1 VGQGAAHRETSM
13 DVRVDPVADDAGWYS
28 GQPTA
33 GPGAR
38 KRRKP
43 AGRPAES
50 EESATQ
56 GDDYYT
62 PSEPSEEG

>member
-1 VGQGAAHRETSM
+1 
-13 DVRVDPVADDAGWYS
+13 VRVDPVAGDAGWQS

-33 GPGAR
+33 EPGAR

-50 EESATQ
+50 EESAPQ

>member
-1 VGQGAAHRETSM
+1 ME
-13 DVRVDPVADDAGWYS
+13 VRVDPVAGDAGWYS

-33 GPGAR
+33 EPGAR

-43 AGRPAES
+43 SGRPTES
-50 EESATQ
+50 EESAPQ
-56 GDDYYT
+56 ADDCYT